1 MIEQITGWLEWS
13 NLYLQL
19 PLGVLG
25 FSIALWQITDAKT
38 AARNAQT
45 AAELAK
51 TAADNAITNF
61 KSRSISSL
69 IPQLMQLED
78 MIAKAVEKRSPEFL
92 MHALHTWS
100 WQAAMCRELLDDE
113 QPAEQAIMQNIQR
126 STVSAASLKK
136 QLINIEENA
145 DWSAKTSRLR
155 GAVSDVNSG
164 LQALSAALVVKEP
177 K

>member
-1 MIEQITGWLEWS
+1 LITNWFEWS

-19 PLGVLG
+19 PLGLAG
-25 FSIALWQITDAKT
+25 FAFAIWQIRDAKK
-38 AARNAQT
+38 AANEAKD
-45 AAELAK
+45 AAESARD
-51 TAADNAITNF
+51 AANRAITNF

-78 MIAKAVEKRSPEFL
+78 MIAQAVSKQSSEFL
-92 MHALHTWS
+92 THALHTWG
-100 WQAAMCRELLDDE
+100 WQAALCRELLNDDE
-113 QPAEQAIMQNIQR
+113 PAEQKIMQNIQR
-126 STVSAASLKK
+126 STSAAATLKK
-136 QLINIEENA
+136 QLATNDGLG
-145 DWSAKTSRLR
+145 DWPSKTSRLR